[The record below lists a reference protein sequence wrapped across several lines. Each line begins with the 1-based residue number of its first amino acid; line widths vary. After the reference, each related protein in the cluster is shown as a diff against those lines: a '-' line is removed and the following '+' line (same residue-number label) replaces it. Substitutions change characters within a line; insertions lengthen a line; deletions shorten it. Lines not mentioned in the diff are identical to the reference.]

1 MWFLTD
7 FLYGGGVVA
16 RLGMGAYLLDLGA
29 ADDWCRQRIGLLV
42 DKALAIANEAGLYHR
57 DPAMLELAGL
67 LSPYGQWRGPFAADL
82 PAIATINTPRVS
94 ATLDGLLGTV
104 RRRLAGVSNEG
115 AELSNGIIVCRT
127 PIGYGLERKANSNM
141 T

>member
-82 PAIATINTPRVS
+82 PAIETINTSRVS

-115 AELSNGIIVCRT
+115 AERCNGNIVCRSE
-127 PIGYGLERKANSNM
+127 ERSVGNECVR
-141 T
+141 TCR

>member
-16 RLGMGAYLLDLGA
+16 RLGIGAYLLDLGA
-29 ADDWCRQRIGLLV
+29 SDDWCRQRIGLFV

-82 PAIATINTPRVS
+82 PAIETLNTSRVS
-94 ATLDGLLGTV
+94 ATQ
-104 RRRLAGVSNEG
+104 
-115 AELSNGIIVCRT
+115 NGSASWRERVC
-127 PIGYGLERKANSNM
+127 PDV
-141 T
+141 